1 MHNAQR
7 KPKTLD
13 AFIEKAIF
21 EILNI
26 QVDNDVGINVKLFT
40 YHPLS
45 FVFVL
50 TIMLNLNV
58 SKKAYWWKT
67 NTHGVR
73 WGKQNTQKGKK
84 MQSLLVEE
92 RLKELCVHNKPQ
104 TTKKSCGPVLRCFVA
119 NC

>member
-67 NTHGVR
+67 NTHG
-73 WGKQNTQKGKK
+73 KK